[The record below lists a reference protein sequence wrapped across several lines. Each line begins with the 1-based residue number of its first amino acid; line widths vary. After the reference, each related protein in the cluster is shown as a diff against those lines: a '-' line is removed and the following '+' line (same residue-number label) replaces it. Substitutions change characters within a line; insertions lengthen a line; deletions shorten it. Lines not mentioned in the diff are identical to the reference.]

1 MLHLTTSFKGRIAL
15 AVAAFLF
22 VIIVII
28 GRLGWIQFVEGKK
41 YTEKMREQ
49 MQENKEL
56 QSPRGTIFDRNGR
69 ELAISSLNKS
79 LYVNPREFKSDADTV
94 AAELAPLVNM
104 KPEDLVAKL
113 QGENSF
119 VWIRRTLEPEQYH
132 DINQII
138 RDQKISGLYFVDES
152 KRYYP
157 NDNLAA
163 QVLGFVG
170 TDDVG
175 LDGLEMALD
184 KTIKGK
190 IVHQAVDTDNYGIP
204 IFNSIFTFAP
214 QEQASNV
221 VLTLD
226 SNIQFI
232 VEQCLDQAVF
242 ETNASAATV
251 IVMNPKTGE
260 ILAMANR
267 PTFNPND
274 FAKYNAMSWRNRAV
288 SVIYEPGST
297 FKSVVAAAA
306 LQEGLVRPNEYFSDH
321 GYIEV
326 SGRRIH
332 NASGEEGYENL
343 SFTDIIKNSVNTGF
357 VQVGMRVGA
366 VKLTD
371 YARNF
376 GFGKPTGIELPGEE
390 SGILF
395 NPADMRASDTA
406 TMSIGQSIAVTPLQ
420 LLTAVSA
427 IANDG
432 VLLKPHIIK
441 EIYGGDGSV
450 KVTTVP
456 DVVRQVISSETAH
469 TLTEMLEKVI
479 SEGGGKQ
486 AQVKGY
492 RFAGKTGTA
501 ERLNENGAGYE
512 AGHYIASFV
521 GFGPIENPQFAIIV
535 VLDNPGGVYY
545 GGLIAAP
552 VFKNIA
558 TQLARYF
565 NLKPQLNADAFPAP
579 QAAQSVVQ
587 PKTAVSVPP
596 APELPPGKVLVPYLI
611 GKSIRDAGNCVTSLG
626 LTFVP
631 NGTGLAT
638 KQSISANT
646 IVDMGTE
653 IMVTFE

>member
-119 VWIRRTLEPEQYH
+119 AWIRRTLEPEQYH

-204 IFNSIFTFAP
+204 IFKSIFTFAP
-214 QEQASNV
+214 EEQASNV

-441 EIYGGDGSV
+441 EIYSGDGSV
-450 KVTTVP
+450 NVTTVP

-558 TQLARYF
+558 TQLVRYF
-565 NLKPQLNADAFPAP
+565 NLKPQLNADAFPVP
-579 QAAQSVVQ
+579 KAAQSAVQ
-587 PKTAVSVPP
+587 PKTAVSVP
-596 APELPPGKVLVPYLI
+596 PELPPGKVLVPYLI

-638 KQSISANT
+638 KQSIPANT
-646 IVDMGTE
+646 TVDMGTE

>member
-1 MLHLTTSFKGRIAL
+1 MMFHLTASFKGRIAL

-22 VIIVII
+22 VIIMII

-49 MQENKEL
+49 MQEDKEL

-69 ELAISSLNKS
+69 ELAISNLNKS
-79 LYVNPREFKSDADTV
+79 LYVNPREFKSDVDTV

-119 VWIRRTLEPEQYH
+119 AWIRRTLEPEQYH
-132 DINQII
+132 AINQII

-157 NDNLAA
+157 NDHLAA

-184 KTIKGK
+184 KIIKGK
-190 IVHQAVDTDNYGIP
+190 NVHQAVDTDNYGIP
-204 IFNSIFTFAP
+204 IFQSIFTFVP
-214 QEQASNV
+214 RKQASNV

-274 FAKYNAMSWRNRAV
+274 FAKYNAASWRNRAV

-332 NASGEEGYENL
+332 NWDGEEAYENL

-376 GFGKPTGIELPGEE
+376 GFGQKTGIELPGEE
-390 SGILF
+390 AGILF

-441 EIYGGDGSV
+441 ELRNGDGSV
-450 KVTTVP
+450 VATNVP
-456 DVVRQVISSETAH
+456 EVVRQVISSETAH
-469 TLTEMLEKVI
+469 TLTGLLEKVI
-479 SEGGGKQ
+479 SEGGGTK

-501 ERLNENGAGYE
+501 EKLNESGAGYE

-521 GFGPIENPQFAIIV
+521 GFGPIEDPQFAVIV

-545 GGLIAAP
+545 GGQIAAP

-558 TQLARYF
+558 TQLVRYM
-565 NLKPQLNADAFPAP
+565 NLKPQLSAEAFPVP
-579 QAAQSVVQ
+579 KAQPVAQ

-596 APELPPGKVLVPYLI
+596 EVPPGKVLVPYLI

-631 NGTGLAT
+631 NGTGAAT
-638 KQSISANT
+638 EQSIPANT
-646 IVDMGTE
+646 IVDMGTG
-653 IMVTFE
+653 ITVTFQ